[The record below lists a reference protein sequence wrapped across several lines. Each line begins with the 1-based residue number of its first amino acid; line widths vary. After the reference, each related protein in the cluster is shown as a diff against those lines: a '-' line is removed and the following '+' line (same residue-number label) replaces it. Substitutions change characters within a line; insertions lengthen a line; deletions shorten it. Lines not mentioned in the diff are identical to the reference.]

1 MKHQYL
7 EFKVIHQKIQRTDSF
22 FVVGGS
28 VNYLKARFT
37 FCEDWDG
44 KEQIAIFTGGGHS
57 YAVSLKD
64 GECFVPWEVLRV
76 KRFYVGCMA
85 GERITSNAVA
95 VDVCPC
101 AVGDNLENPLEPT
114 PTVLDEKI
122 RKAVEAYMQEHPI
135 EDSDSEEID
144 LSAYATMEYVDKHI
158 KDYTEAY
165 AEPVEGMDVVIGM
178 SEAEALG
185 EMDALIDGEPDID
198 PNAGNGNPVSG
209 VSKAEMEAYISKRL
223 GNYPTKA
230 EMEASVKR
238 SVDELVAS
246 IEIAEEGAY

>member
-7 EFKVIHQKIQRTDSF
+7 EFQIKHQRIERTDSF

-28 VNYLKARFT
+28 VNYLKARFS

-57 YAVSLKD
+57 YPVSLKD

-101 AVGDNLENPLEPT
+101 AVGDNLESPLEPT

-122 RKAVEAYMQEHPI
+122 AKAVEQYMKDHPD
-135 EDSDSEEID
+135 E
-144 LSAYATMEYVDKHI
+144 YATKEYVDKKFEQSGNGEGTPI
-158 KDYTEAY
+158 YIQPD
-165 AEPVEGMDVVIGM
+165 EPVDAPEGAVWIDEDEQTPELYVQDYEPVNAPDGSVWINPNE
-178 SEAEALG
+178 EAPG
-185 EMDALIDGEPDID
+185 
-198 PNAGNGNPVSG
+198 SG
-209 VSKAEMEAYISKRL
+209 GVTREEMEAC
-223 GNYPTKA
+223 
-230 EMEASVKR
+230 VKQC
-238 SVDELVAS
+238 VEDMFAS